1 MNSVA
6 IVAVALRQAN
16 FGSKE
21 FGNSKKR
28 ATFVCSYV
36 RFVAQL
42 VEHVTLNH
50 GVEGSSP
57 SEPTEKGGLSNEVA
71 FFREK
76 ERSHARSNLV
86 LSYDLYS
93 RRSVT
98 VTSLSFFVSS
108 EKTERT
114 CALGSNFFSSMM

>member
-1 MNSVA
+1 M
-6 IVAVALRQAN
+6 R
-16 FGSKE
+16 
-21 FGNSKKR
+21 
-28 ATFVCSYV
+28 SYV

-50 GVEGSSP
+50 GVEGSST

-76 ERSHARSNLV
+76 ERSYARSNLV

-98 VTSLSFFVSS
+98 VTPLSFFVSS
-108 EKTERT
+108 EKTEAT
-114 CALGSNFFSSMM
+114 VSSKIGEFSGQQSLLV